1 MLINDI
7 EKNNDKIFGQDEY
20 SKFVIQTAHKRHDLL
35 DAVKI
40 ILQFNET
47 IQLNLT

>member
-7 EKNNDKIFGQDEY
+7 EKNKDKIFERDEFN
-20 SKFVIQTAHKRHDLL
+20 KFLIQSAHKRGDFLV
-35 DAVKI
+35 AVKI